1 MKNMKQVTLE
11 LTSFSASINRQLK
24 KQGIDF
30 DPNRIKEYQK
40 DADAINRLY
49 YKDLLSAS
57 HCDDMRR
64 KLTDRIIIEL

>member
-11 LTSFSASINRQLK
+11 LTSFSASISRQL
-24 KQGIDF
+24 IDF